1 MRKPTVHYKSL
12 RKNLRGISGI
22 LRGVPDHINQTN
34 MHHLKVQSYLFLCH
48 SAFEVYIENVTK
60 LIIDTSVMNF
70 HRNRKINSCILSLIT
85 HETFAQLDEDTP
97 RRSISVNITK
107 NLSSFLEIAK
117 TNHHGI
123 VNSNNGIKLKDQRK
137 LLLPAGLNPEEIDLA
152 TANALDAFG
161 TKRGAIAHTFKIQ
174 IADTKSSASSEVNNI
189 LNGLKSTDDAAV
201 DLLRS
206 HMTV

>member
-97 RRSISVNITK
+97 RRSIIVVLITIIG
-107 NLSSFLEIAK
+107 FII
-117 TNHHGI
+117 GI
-123 VNSNNGIKLKDQRK
+123 LYALLKENYTKLK
-137 LLLPAGLNPEEIDLA
+137 
-152 TANALDAFG
+152 
-161 TKRGAIAHTFKIQ
+161 
-174 IADTKSSASSEVNNI
+174 S
-189 LNGLKSTDDAAV
+189 
-201 DLLRS
+201 
-206 HMTV
+206 